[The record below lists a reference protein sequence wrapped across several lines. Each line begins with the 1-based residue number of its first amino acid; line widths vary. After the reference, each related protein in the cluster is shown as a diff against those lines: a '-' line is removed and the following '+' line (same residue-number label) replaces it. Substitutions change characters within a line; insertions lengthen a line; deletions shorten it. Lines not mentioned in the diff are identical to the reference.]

1 MLLQGDN
8 VVQLVVLCA
17 DKPTAT
23 LLKRVA
29 KELPIQLK
37 KVSEEHKYT
46 FEIAPA
52 EGAVLVTDG
61 QITVKV
67 SLTSPLLREAQGNI
81 FLFSQCKHIATLPAS
96 IYLFNFFRENLFV
109 SYLYIYVE
117 TRKFSSCILFANSI
131 FVQPIL
137 KHLF

>member
-81 FLFSQCKHIATLPAS
+81 FFLVLSTRKHFATLPAS
-96 IYLFNFFRENLFV
+96 IYLFIFFLERIYLF
-109 SYLYIYVE
+109 LI
-117 TRKFSSCILFANSI
+117 CI
-131 FVQPIL
+131 
-137 KHLF
+137 